1 VARGIHAAS
10 ARASEPF
17 VAVNCAAL
25 PESLLESELF
35 GHRRGAFTGATHDQR
50 GLFEAASGG
59 TILLDEIGEMPPAMQ
74 AKLLRVLQ
82 EGEVRPVGDRQTRK
96 IDVRVISATNRDL
109 TDAVARRAFRDDL
122 YYRVGAFPIHVPP
135 LRERREDIPLLAERF
150 LVAAAERHRKRIP
163 GIDPA
168 VQELLA
174 RFAWPGNVREL
185 QNEIERA
192 AALALDGEVIG
203 LAHVSPKL
211 RALGDRSAAPARAA
225 TERPAPAQPGATSSD
240 LRDARTAFEVQ
251 FIAKIL
257 GEHNGNV
264 SRAAQALGI
273 SRVALQKKMKEYGL
287 R

>member
-1 VARGIHAAS
+1 
-10 ARASEPF
+10 
-17 VAVNCAAL
+17 
-25 PESLLESELF
+25 
-35 GHRRGAFTGATHDQR
+35 
-50 GLFEAASGG
+50 
-59 TILLDEIGEMPPAMQ
+59 
-74 AKLLRVLQ
+74 
-82 EGEVRPVGDRQTRK
+82 
-96 IDVRVISATNRDL
+96 
-109 TDAVARRAFRDDL
+109 
-122 YYRVGAFPIHVPP
+122 VPP

-192 AALALDGEVIG
+192 AALALHGEVIG
-203 LAHVSPKL
+203 LAQVSAKL
-211 RALGDRSAAPARAA
+211 RALEDRSAAPGA
-225 TERPAPAQPGATSSD
+225 TSEERPGATQPAATTSD

-251 FIAKIL
+251 FIVKVL

>member
-1 VARGIHAAS
+1 SAAASPIAVLIEGETGTGKELVARGIHAAS

-96 IDVRVISATNRDL
+96 I
-109 TDAVARRAFRDDL
+109 
-122 YYRVGAFPIHVPP
+122 
-135 LRERREDIPLLAERF
+135 
-150 LVAAAERHRKRIP
+150 
-163 GIDPA
+163 
-168 VQELLA
+168 
-174 RFAWPGNVREL
+174 NVREM
-185 QNEIERA
+185 QNGNESA
-192 AALALDGEVIG
+192 AARALAAEVLG
-203 LAHVSPKL
+203 LAHVAAKL
-211 RALGDRSAAPARAA
+211 RALDDRSAAPGA
-225 TERPAPAQPGATSSD
+225 TSEERPAATTSD

-251 FIAKIL
+251 FIAKVL
-257 GEHNGNV
+257 REHNGNV
-264 SRAAQALGI
+264 SRAA
-273 SRVALQKKMKEYGL
+273 
-287 R
+287 